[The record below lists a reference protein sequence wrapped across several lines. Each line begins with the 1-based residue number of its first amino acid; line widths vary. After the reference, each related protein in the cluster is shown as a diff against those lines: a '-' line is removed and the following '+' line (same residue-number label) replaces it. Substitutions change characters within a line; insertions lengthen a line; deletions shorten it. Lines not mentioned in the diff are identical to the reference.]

1 MDHELDIRLKNIEKM
16 TVLAAKRMLSVKDVS
31 LLTGFAES
39 YIRKLVQESRLPHY
53 RPMGK
58 MIFFD
63 REEIDSFLRSNRVP
77 SAWELISENSSI
89 CQTSDGVCREV
100 HAFSKTNQTNHI

>member
-1 MDHELDIRLKNIEKM
+1 MDAELNKRLKNIEKM

-39 YIRKLVQESRLPHY
+39 YVRKLVEESRLPHY
-53 RPMGK
+53 RPTGK

-63 REEIDSFLRSNRVP
+63 REEIDSFLRTNRVP
-77 SAWELISENSSI
+77 STSELVTKYYE
-89 CQTSDGVCREV
+89 R
-100 HAFSKTNQTNHI
+100 

>member
-1 MDHELDIRLKNIEKM
+1 MDYELDIRLKNIEKM
-16 TVLAAKRMLSVKDVS
+16 TVLAAKRMLSVKDVA

-39 YIRKLVQESRLPHY
+39 YIRKLVEESRIPHY

-63 REEIDSFLRSNRVP
+63 REEIESFLRTNRVP
-77 SAWELISENSSI
+77 SVAELVNNYE
-89 CQTSDGVCREV
+89 R
-100 HAFSKTNQTNHI
+100 

>member
-16 TVLAAKRMLSVKDVS
+16 TILAAKRMLSVKDVA

-39 YIRKLVQESRLPHY
+39 YIRKLVEESRIPHY
-53 RPMGK
+53 RPLGK

-63 REEIDSFLRSNRVP
+63 RDEVESFLRTNRVP
-77 SAWELISENSSI
+77 SVAELVNNYE
-89 CQTSDGVCREV
+89 R
-100 HAFSKTNQTNHI
+100 

>member
-1 MDHELDIRLKNIEKM
+1 MYAELNRRLQNIEKM
-16 TVLAAKRMLSVKDVS
+16 SVLAAKRMLSVKDVA

-39 YIRKLVQESRLPHY
+39 YVRKLVQESKLPYY

-63 REEIDSFLRSNRVP
+63 RDEIDSFLRTNRIP
-77 SAWELISENSSI
+77 SAQEL
-89 CQTSDGVCREV
+89 
-100 HAFSKTNQTNHI
+100 ASKRL

>member
-1 MDHELDIRLKNIEKM
+1 MDNELDKRLKNIEKM
-16 TVLAAKRMLSVKDVS
+16 TVLSAKRMLSVKDVA

-39 YIRKLVQESRLPHY
+39 YVRKLVQECKLPYY

-77 SAWELISENSSI
+77 SATELAAKCLAERHTTNSA
-89 CQTSDGVCREV
+89 RRLP
-100 HAFSKTNQTNHI
+100 